1 MEIFTK
7 ENKYRKQIIIFIL
20 LILFVILG
28 IAVYGIMDSF
38 NGCGTETRCFK
49 RLITSP
55 SYQHVFLPS
64 LIIFFSLLPF
74 LFLNPKIYRTW
85 RWYAVVALPLM
96 AWMIAAT
103 GEYDFFNR
111 SSITMTV
118 SVLFVIIT
126 LLIIIYKSIRL
137 KFSKKQK
144 DSK

>member
-1 MEIFTK
+1 MISPDLVGMCPKFREFKNELYCITGSAGVLGVYI
-7 ENKYRKQIIIFIL
+7 YRL
-20 LILFVILG
+20 SL
-28 IAVYGIMDSF
+28 
-38 NGCGTETRCFK
+38 T
-49 RLITSP
+49 
-55 SYQHVFLPS
+55 VFL
-64 LIIFFSLLPF
+64 SLLPL

-111 SSITMTV
+111 SGITMTV

-137 KFSKKQK
+137 KFSKKYK